1 MPAFRVPVVRIDR
14 IEDHPTNA
22 NSTVSFFY
30 DRYFDETDNVHQS
43 IGYQV
48 VSSRLEDG
56 SPRYNHGDA
65 AIFFP
70 GNAVI
75 PLDYLAFIG
84 YCDDEGKP
92 LFKGGR
98 VKAGNFQKVMSDGI
112 LTPAGG
118 LFSESGAHISDILI
132 LNDTDDK
139 LVKVGDDVKDIL
151 GVTEFVAK

>member
-30 DRYFDETDNVHQS
+30 DRFVEDEVPQS
-43 IGYQV
+43 IEYQV

-56 SPRYNHGDA
+56 SPRYVHGDA

-75 PLDYLAFIG
+75 PLDYLALIG

-112 LTPAGG
+112 LTPAGEYA
-118 LFSESGAHISDILI
+118 SESGAHISDIVVFA
-132 LNDTDDK
+132 DGSSK
-139 LVKVGDDVKDIL
+139 LVKVGDDLKDVL
-151 GVTEFVAK
+151 GVTEFVGK